1 MSEFDTNFAR
11 GRDIIQASPQLI
23 VDLDVEADGIAGFGS
38 LLSIGAITPWGE
50 TFYRELK
57 PTSSEWIEG
66 NREFCETHGLKRERL
81 LDEGM
86 EPSLAISELD
96 AWTRDAMKK
105 YGKYAA
111 VLAAYNAS
119 YDFPWIALEYQR
131 TGIENAYT
139 IAGYA
144 GYCTESLLMAF
155 ERQYDWD
162 KCGKK
167 QFGSDVKPEGV
178 LSHNALEDA
187 VYQQQF
193 HFAIIGKYARSGAA
207 MLDI

>member
-1 MSEFDTNFAR
+1 MSELITHIER
-11 GRDIIQASPQLI
+11 GREIVQQSPQLI
-23 VDLDVEADGIAGFGS
+23 VDLDVESDGIAGFGS

-66 NREFCETHGLKRERL
+66 NREFCENHGLNRERL

-86 EPSLAISELD
+86 EPSLAINELD
-96 AWTRDAMKK
+96 EWTRGAMKK
-105 YGKYAA
+105 YGKTAA

-119 YDFPWIALEYQR
+119 YDFPLIGLEYQR
-131 TGIENAYT
+131 
-139 IAGYA
+139 AGLESPYGHA

-155 ERQYDWD
+155 EPKYDWHAS
-162 KCGKK
+162 GNK
-167 QFGSDVKPEGV
+167 QFGSDVRPTGE

-187 VYQQQF
+187 IYQQLF
-193 HFAIIGKYARSGAA
+193 HFALIGKYARHGAA
-207 MLDI
+207 MLQV